1 MILAPTHFVKM
12 TRPSFFVNRHLMST
26 LRKRSINL
34 SGHATSLAL
43 EPEFW
48 AVLETMASEKGI
60 SMAALIG
67 QIDQARPGQ
76 LLASACR
83 LAVLAHVQA
92 RPA

>member
-1 MILAPTHFVKM
+1 L
-12 TRPSFFVNRHLMST
+12 ST

-48 AVLETMASEKGI
+48 AVLEAMATEQNTSLAGLI
-60 SMAALIG
+60 SA
-67 QIDQARPGQ
+67 IDQARPGQ

-83 LAVLAHVQA
+83 LAVLAHLQA
-92 RPA
+92 RG